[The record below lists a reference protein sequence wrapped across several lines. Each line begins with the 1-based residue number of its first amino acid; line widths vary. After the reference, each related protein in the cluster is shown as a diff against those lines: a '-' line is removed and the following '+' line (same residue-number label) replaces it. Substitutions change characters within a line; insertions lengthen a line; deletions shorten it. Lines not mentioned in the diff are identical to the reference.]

1 MNKINEHW
9 KATSILTSDFS
20 YLYTKLPNKE
30 LLMVLNS
37 LIDLFLIEKEANKLK
52 SIFMRLFGKKY
63 QRLCNIS

>member
-1 MNKINEHW
+1 MYKINEHW
-9 KATSILTSDFS
+9 KATSILTSDFC

-63 QRLCNIS
+63 KR

>member
-9 KATSILTSDFS
+9 KATSILASDFS

-63 QRLCNIS
+63 KR

>member
-9 KATSILTSDFS
+9 KATSISTSDFC

-30 LLMVLNS
+30 VLMVLNS